1 MATSHIYAKETK
13 TKEYTVTTE
22 EIELEDALNFD
33 FKARM
38 LAKAHTVDAAITLKD
53 PHKIHQAMRYSL
65 LAGGKRVHPLLCIA
79 ACELL
84 DGTEATALPAAC
96 AVEMIHTMS
105 LIHDDLH
112 CMDNDDLRRGKPTNH
127 KVFGEDVAASTK
139 GVSPSRVVRAIG
151 GTLLEVAAVL
161 GVLVGSGTDEEAER
175 LRRFARC
182 IGLLYQVVDDIID
195 VTKSSEELGK
205 TAGKDLVAHKVTYP
219 KLLGI
224 HKSKEFAGKLMQDAK
239 EQLCGF
245 DPQRRAPLFALT
257 NYIAQSPEAT
267 LYSLVSSCT
276 TSAFY
281 TILRIP
287 EFIAN
292 YFN

>member
-1 MATSHIYAKETK
+1 VHK
-13 TKEYTVTTE
+13 T
-22 EIELEDALNFD
+22 
-33 FKARM
+33 
-38 LAKAHTVDAAITLKD
+38 AA
-53 PHKIHQAMRYSL
+53 
-65 LAGGKRVHPLLCIA
+65 
-79 ACELL
+79 
-84 DGTEATALPAAC
+84 
-96 AVEMIHTMS
+96 
-105 LIHDDLH
+105 
-112 CMDNDDLRRGKPTNH
+112 
-127 KVFGEDVAASTK
+127 
-139 GVSPSRVVRAIG
+139 
-151 GTLLEVAAVL
+151 LLEVAAVL